1 MGKISNLLKN
11 TILLTGSA
19 LLMRC
24 IALAFQVWLVG
35 RIGSAGIGLFQL
47 VMSVSMLSVTFAIS
61 GIRFAATRLISEEIG
76 LGRGNGV
83 DIAMRRCCAYGT
95 FFGITAMT
103 ILYIGAEPI
112 GFLWIGD
119 ARTVYPLK
127 LLAFSLPFISLSSV
141 ISGYFTAS
149 GRVYKSAFV
158 QVSEQ
163 LVRIGL
169 VAVFL
174 QMVPDGDIEKACA
187 AVVMGGTVAEV
198 FSFLMF
204 IVIYFFDRK
213 KYGQKGGDT
222 KGITVRMFSIAVPLA
237 LSAYA
242 RTSLSTLEH
251 LLVPRG
257 LRSSGMSEDTA
268 LTSYGVVHG
277 MVFPIITFPSCFLMA
292 LSETIVPELT
302 AAQVEGR
309 QEYIYKTVSK
319 LMQRCLMFAL
329 AASVFLFSY
338 SMRLGEVIYAS
349 SEAGKF
355 IRIFAFLAPIMYM
368 DMVTDGCLRGLG
380 QHMHSM
386 AYNICDA
393 AISVLL
399 VYTILP
405 RYAIMGYIGIVCFTE
420 CFNFILSMRRLT
432 KVVNISINLKK
443 IPISVLCSV
452 AAVQLV
458 KLIENTS
465 GIGLT
470 PTVPS
475 VVITIAVCAGL
486 YMILLKVCTKTKN
499 TVNNY

>member
-1 MGKISNLLKN
+1 MGKISKLLKN
-11 TILLTGSA
+11 TMLLTGSA

-47 VMSVSMLSVTFAIS
+47 VMSVSMLCVTFAIS

-76 LGRGNGV
+76 LGRGSGV
-83 DIAMRRCCAYGT
+83 GIAMRRCIAYGT
-95 FFGITAMT
+95 FFGITAMV
-103 ILYIGAEPI
+103 ILYLCAEPI

-119 ARTVYPLK
+119 ARTVYPLR

-174 QMVPDGDIEKACA
+174 NIVPAGDIEKACA
-187 AVVMGGTVAEV
+187 AVVLGGTVAEV
-198 FSFLMF
+198 FSFLLF
-204 IVIYFFDRK
+204 VAVYLFDRK

-222 KGITVRMFSIAVPLA
+222 KGITGRMFSIALPLA

-309 QEYIYKTVSK
+309 QEYINKTVSK
-319 LMQRCLMFAL
+319 LMQSCLMFAL

-338 SMRLGEVIYAS
+338 SMRLGEVVYSS
-349 SEAGKF
+349 SEAGRF
-355 IRIFAFLAPIMYM
+355 IRIFAFLAPVIYM

-380 QHMHSM
+380 QHMYSM

-420 CFNFILSMRRLT
+420 CFNFILSAQRLR
-432 KVVNISINLKK
+432 KVVKISINLRY

-452 AAVQLV
+452 AAVQCV
-458 KLIENTS
+458 KLVENTS
-465 GIGLT
+465 GIGFT
-470 PTVPS
+470 STVPA
-475 VVITIAVCAGL
+475 VVFTIAICTCL
-486 YMILLKVCTKTKN
+486 YIVLLKACTGTKDILEKN
-499 TVNNY
+499 